1 MAALE
6 RKSVE
11 PTAAHLA
18 PSATRSRHQ
27 ALHHFVAESGL
38 PYERMLLR
46 AAQWVVPAMDFGDG
60 GWWIVD
66 DTLVTLH

>member
-6 RKSVE
+6 RRSVE
-11 PTAAHLA
+11 PMAVHLA

-27 ALHHFVAESGL
+27 ALHHFVAESRW
-38 PYERMLLR
+38 PDERMLRR
-46 AAQWVVPAMDFGDG
+46 AAQRVVPAMDFGDG
-60 GWWIVD
+60 GWRIVD